1 MKPPQKR
8 TQILLAVALLLYAC
22 GYLTQFIGNYA
33 AWRKN
38 GGMLGGTSPPF
49 PSLSPL
55 ACLKGI
61 LWFPYNLYCVAG
73 CAAAVAAI
81 FLYRKLF
88 SQDALTDSERNFDFS
103 AKGTYGTSGWM
114 QPREVPAVLDTVSD
128 LSQHTGT
135 VLGMLDGKFLCI
147 PEKTRMNGNLAV
159 YGASGSMKTRSFC
172 MNRILQSAARGKSLI
187 ICDPKSELYEKSSEY
202 MRDSGYTVRVFNL
215 VSPENSDSWN
225 CLKEIEG
232 QELMAQLFVDVIIKN
247 TNGTGKSD
255 RFWDSGEMNLLKA
268 LVLYVDLTY
277 PSEER
282 NIGEV
287 YSLITQCSESQLDS
301 LFDVLPLSHPAKAP
315 YSLYQR
321 ASDSVRSGVISGR
334 GSRLQVFQ
342 SELIKKITAYDEI
355 SLELPGQQPCA
366 YYLVTSDQDST
377 FDFLASLFLS
387 FAFIKLVR
395 YADANCPGGRL
406 PVPVHVLGE
415 ELTACGTISELSRRI
430 SVIRSRNISMSCVF
444 QNLAGL
450 QNRYPQNQ
458 WQEIL
463 GNCDV
468 QLFLGCT
475 DQLTAEYVSQRTG
488 IASVAVSSTSKALST
503 LRVSD
508 YTPQYRESSGV
519 GKRPVLTPDEVLRLP
534 VDEALVILRGHK
546 VLKVHKMDYPLHPA
560 YKQLRECKASA
571 HIPEWRKALP
581 ETLETPPVETKAS
594 PKAPPKRRGRPAKSK
609 AVVATDKESII
620 TKPENEKEIPHGNE
634 Q

>member
-1 MKPPQKR
+1 M
-8 TQILLAVALLLYAC
+8 I
-22 GYLTQFIGNYA
+22 
-33 AWRKN
+33 
-38 GGMLGGTSPPF
+38 
-49 PSLSPL
+49 
-55 ACLKGI
+55 
-61 LWFPYNLYCVAG
+61 
-73 CAAAVAAI
+73 
-81 FLYRKLF
+81 
-88 SQDALTDSERNFDFS
+88 
-103 AKGTYGTSGWM
+103 
-114 QPREVPAVLDTVSD
+114 
-128 LSQHTGT
+128 
-135 VLGMLDGKFLCI
+135 
-147 PEKTRMNGNLAV
+147 
-159 YGASGSMKTRSFC
+159 
-172 MNRILQSAARGKSLI
+172 
-187 ICDPKSELYEKSSEY
+187 
-202 MRDSGYTVRVFNL
+202 
-215 VSPENSDSWN
+215 
-225 CLKEIEG
+225 
-232 QELMAQLFVDVIIKN
+232 
-247 TNGTGKSD
+247 
-255 RFWDSGEMNLLKA
+255 
-268 LVLYVDLTY
+268 
-277 PSEER
+277 
-282 NIGEV
+282 
-287 YSLITQCSESQLDS
+287 
-301 LFDVLPLSHPAKAP
+301 
-315 YSLYQR
+315 
-321 ASDSVRSGVISGR
+321 
-334 GSRLQVFQ
+334 
-342 SELIKKITAYDEI
+342 
-355 SLELPGQQPCA
+355 
-366 YYLVTSDQDST
+366 
-377 FDFLASLFLS
+377 FLASLFLS

-488 IASVAVSSTSKALST
+488 IASVAVSSTSKALNT

-546 VLKVHKMDYPLHPA
+546 VLKVHKMDYSLHPA

-581 ETLETPPVETKAS
+581 ETSEVPPAETSKSS

-609 AVVATDKESII
+609 AVVAIDKESII
-620 TKPENEKEIPHGNE
+620 TKPENEKEISHGNE

>member
-1 MKPPQKR
+1 M
-8 TQILLAVALLLYAC
+8 
-22 GYLTQFIGNYA
+22 
-33 AWRKN
+33 
-38 GGMLGGTSPPF
+38 
-49 PSLSPL
+49 
-55 ACLKGI
+55 
-61 LWFPYNLYCVAG
+61 
-73 CAAAVAAI
+73 
-81 FLYRKLF
+81 
-88 SQDALTDSERNFDFS
+88 
-103 AKGTYGTSGWM
+103 
-114 QPREVPAVLDTVSD
+114 
-128 LSQHTGT
+128 
-135 VLGMLDGKFLCI
+135 
-147 PEKTRMNGNLAV
+147 
-159 YGASGSMKTRSFC
+159 
-172 MNRILQSAARGKSLI
+172 
-187 ICDPKSELYEKSSEY
+187 
-202 MRDSGYTVRVFNL
+202 
-215 VSPENSDSWN
+215 
-225 CLKEIEG
+225 
-232 QELMAQLFVDVIIKN
+232 
-247 TNGTGKSD
+247 
-255 RFWDSGEMNLLKA
+255 
-268 LVLYVDLTY
+268 
-277 PSEER
+277 
-282 NIGEV
+282 
-287 YSLITQCSESQLDS
+287 
-301 LFDVLPLSHPAKAP
+301 
-315 YSLYQR
+315 
-321 ASDSVRSGVISGR
+321 RSGVISGL

-387 FAFIKLVR
+387 FTFIKLVR
-395 YADANCPGGRL
+395 YADADCPGGRL

-546 VLKVHKMDYPLHPA
+546 VLKVHKMDYSLHPA
-560 YKQLRECKASA
+560 YKHLRECKASA

-581 ETLETPPVETKAS
+581 ETLKIFPEETAKAS

-609 AVVATDKESII
+609 TVVATDKESII
-620 TKPENEKEIPHGNE
+620 TKPETEKEILYGNE